1 MVVHAKDKDTHTHAS
16 SCPMSHRPSTGSAR
30 VGGLVET
37 DGGPAKWN

>member
-16 SCPMSHRPSTGSAR
+16 SCPSHRPSTGWAR